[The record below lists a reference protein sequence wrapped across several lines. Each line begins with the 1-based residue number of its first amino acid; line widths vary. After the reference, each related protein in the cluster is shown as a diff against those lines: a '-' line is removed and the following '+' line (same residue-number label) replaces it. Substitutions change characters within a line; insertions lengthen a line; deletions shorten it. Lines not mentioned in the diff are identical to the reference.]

1 MSSEFK
7 KVVLEWNAIHQKIKE
22 SNEQIA
28 PFQKKIKA
36 YRERADGLEN
46 KILDYMR
53 ENRMN
58 NSKMEVGDVVITMGE
73 TKRTDSMSRD
83 YLLQKTKEF
92 FRDDKLADR
101 FVSYVYDNRQ
111 QTVSNVLKRKENK
124 PKNLVK
130 PK

>member
-22 SNEQIA
+22 TNEQIA

-73 TKRTDSMSRD
+73 TKRTDAMSRD

>member
-22 SNEQIA
+22 TNEQIA

-53 ENRMN
+53 ENRMD

-73 TKRTDSMSRD
+73 TKRTDAMSRD

-124 PKNLVK
+124 LKNPVK

>member
-22 SNEQIA
+22 TNEQIA